1 MWKPESASI
10 LLILTFSFLRENF
23 PPCNQQAYEIQA
35 RYIDNEMNKKG
46 LTRLWSTAQIPSESK
61 SLVLSWGWY
70 RSVPI
75 LFNIFINDLDDKTEY
90 TVGEFTEY
98 TKLGEVADIPDSHA
112 AIQRDLRRLKVDQLD
127 PQEVLQG
134 KCSTYWGQLVEKQI
148 DWKESGSPGEQ

>member
-75 LFNIFINDLDDKTEY
+75 LFNIFINDLDDRTEH
-90 TVGEFTEY
+90 TLGKFAED
-98 TKLGEVADIPDSHA
+98 TKLSVAVDTQSACA
-112 AIQRDLRRLKVDQLD
+112 AFQKDVNRLKKHTDKNIQYN
-127 PQEVLQG
+127 EM
-134 KCSTYWGQLVEKQI
+134 
-148 DWKESGSPGEQ
+148 